1 MSLPTTTAQWTLVGQ
16 NGFQDLHYEESVPIP
31 ILGDHDCLIKLGAVS
46 LNYRDLAI
54 AKNNYPPG
62 ASIPVVPTSDGAG
75 KIIAVGTR
83 VREFKTGDRVCPL
96 NTPGHR
102 SGTMNPNKQRT
113 TLGGHYDGLLRE
125 YVVYEDETLVH
136 VPGNLSLVEASTL
149 PGAALTAWNVL
160 HGCIG
165 SSVKPGDVVLT
176 QGTGGVSLFVVQFA
190 LVAGATVIA
199 TTSALSGKKGQM
211 LKELGVHHIIDYV
224 VDQNWGKTAKSLTL
238 NGNGVDHVVDVA
250 GAATLE
256 QSLEALR
263 YEGTVSVVGF
273 LSGMNDGM
281 GPGLLSTLMRAQ
293 TVRGIL
299 AGSKVQFEDM
309 NRAIEYHNIKP
320 VVDGKTFNFKEA
332 REAYQYLNDQ

>member
-1 MSLPTTTAQWTLVGQ
+1 M
-16 NGFQDLHYEESVPIP
+16 
-31 ILGDHDCLIKLGAVS
+31 
-46 LNYRDLAI
+46 
-54 AKNNYPPG
+54 
-62 ASIPVVPTSDGAG
+62 
-75 KIIAVGTR
+75 
-83 VREFKTGDRVCPL
+83 
-96 NTPGHR
+96 
-102 SGTMNPNKQRT
+102 
-113 TLGGHYDGLLRE
+113 
-125 YVVYEDETLVH
+125 
-136 VPGNLSLVEASTL
+136 
-149 PGAALTAWNVL
+149 
-160 HGCIG
+160 
-165 SSVKPGDVVLT
+165 
-176 QGTGGVSLFVVQFA
+176 FVVQFA
-190 LVAGATVIA
+190 LLAGATVIA

-332 REAYQYLNDQ
+332 REAYQYLNDQKHVGNVVITLP